1 MKITKNQLRKIIK
14 EELQNEDARDLR
26 QIAAKK
32 VGRIIRGTDF
42 EEETLPRSPE
52 ELIKLLNKIKSHLY
66 VAVKSVDP
74 MIKNSMDNVN
84 AYNQLHPLT
93 MKVQAAIAELGPKLE
108 PEFARSQDPESTEGP
123 YGDTASYEKGKKM
136 GRHQANTRS
145 QPLPID
151 QREFVEKLLPGVKDL
166 TAAEIGFQHGW
177 RTIKPLSEQK

>member
-1 MKITKNQLRKIIK
+1 M
-14 EELQNEDARDLR
+14 
-26 QIAAKK
+26 
-32 VGRIIRGTDF
+32 
-42 EEETLPRSPE
+42 
-52 ELIKLLNKIKSHLY
+52 
-66 VAVKSVDP
+66 AVKSVDP

-84 AYNQLHPLT
+84 AYNQLYPLT
-93 MKVQAAIAELGPKLE
+93 MKIQAAIAEFGPKLE

-151 QREFVEKLLPGVKDL
+151 QRKFVEKLLPGVKDL